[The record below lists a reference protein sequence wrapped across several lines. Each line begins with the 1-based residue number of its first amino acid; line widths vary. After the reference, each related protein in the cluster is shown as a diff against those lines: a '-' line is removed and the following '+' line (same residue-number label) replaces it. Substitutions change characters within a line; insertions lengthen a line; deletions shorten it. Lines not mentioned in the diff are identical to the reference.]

1 MLLNRTGG
9 GGENVTPQLDEQESI
24 IEQIQSILS
33 FKCAAGIEFGTVTA
47 NNASSIT
54 VEHHLESV
62 PSMAILVS
70 KYKKANSTSA
80 IVYPTYDYSKTKY
93 TSFFY
98 IASTSA
104 NSILHADS
112 TNQMVTLT
120 STTATFPYSGSSYP
134 LSGEYV
140 WILVK

>member
-1 MLLNRTGG
+1 MLINRVGG
-9 GGENVTPQLDEQESI
+9 GSENLKVELTEQEALI
-24 IEQIQSILS
+24 AQIQEILP
-33 FKCAAGIEFGTVTA
+33 FKGAAGIEFGTVTV

-112 TNQMVTLT
+112 TNQMVSLT
-120 STTATFPYSGSSYP
+120 STAATFPKSGDSYP